1 MASSLTPRLSGL
13 KSPVAVVL
21 TMAKDNDPLQLT
33 TIDTDANGAN
43 LHELVYEA
51 LAQALIE
58 GRIPPSRSLSL
69 RGLAAL
75 LHVSAMPVRGAVT
88 RLMAEGALE
97 LQKTNNRLRV
107 PILDPSRLEQLTTAR
122 LWLEPELAA
131 RAAVNADKAL
141 LDRLRRDDEALMR
154 ALSLGDV
161 AGYMKANQDFHF
173 AIYEQSRSALL
184 MDMARSL
191 WLKVGPFMRVVFGQL
206 GTVQLPKDHHQDLI
220 NAMIANDEM
229 AARASMR
236 ADISEGSEL
245 LAAALS

>member
-1 MASSLTPRLSGL
+1 
-13 KSPVAVVL
+13 
-21 TMAKDNDPLQLT
+21 MAKENDPLQLT
-33 TIDTDANGAN
+33 PINSDAQSAN
-43 LHELVYEA
+43 LHELVYQA

-75 LHVSAMPVRGAVT
+75 LHVSAMPVRAAVS

-131 RAAVNADKAL
+131 RAAFNADKAL

-154 ALSLGDV
+154 ALRLGDV
-161 AGYMKANQDFHF
+161 AAYMQANQDFHF
-173 AIYEQSRSALL
+173 AIYQQAQSGLL

-220 NAMIANDEM
+220 NALIQNDPE
-229 AARASMR
+229 ASRASML
-236 ADISEGSEL
+236 ADIAEGSEL
-245 LAAALS
+245 LAKALT

>member
-1 MASSLTPRLSGL
+1 
-13 KSPVAVVL
+13 
-21 TMAKDNDPLQLT
+21 MAKDHDPLQLLS
-33 TIDTDANGAN
+33 IESDVDGVN
-43 LHELVYEA
+43 LHEQVYKA
-51 LAQALIE
+51 LSQALIE

-69 RGLAAL
+69 RGIAAL
-75 LHVSAMPVRGAVT
+75 LNVSAMPVRGAVT

-131 RAAVNADKAL
+131 RAALNTDKAFVE
-141 LDRLRRDDEALMR
+141 RLKRDDEALMK

-161 AGYMKANQDFHF
+161 AGYMQANQDFHF
-173 AIYEQSRSALL
+173 AIYEMARSALL

-191 WLKVGPFMRVVFGQL
+191 WLKIGPFMRVVFGQL

-220 NAMIANDEM
+220 NAFISKNAEG
-229 AARASMR
+229 ARASMH
-236 ADISEGSEL
+236 ADVFEGTEL
-245 LAAALS
+245 LAKALIQEK